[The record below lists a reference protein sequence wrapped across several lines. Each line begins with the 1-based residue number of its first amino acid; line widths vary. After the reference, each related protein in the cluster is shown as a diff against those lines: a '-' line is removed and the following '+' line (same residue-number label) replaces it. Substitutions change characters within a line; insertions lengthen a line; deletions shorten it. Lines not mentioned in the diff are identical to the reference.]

1 MRRVFHAKA
10 GRGKLAV
17 IAVLAAVLVYLM
29 WVKLAVW
36 AVVAL
41 IPLLCLI
48 DNVINSEYVID
59 RDALTVRR
67 GRFLGSRTIALAEIG
82 EVRCRAGGQGVEIVC
97 GGSTMAVTPE
107 NAESFAK
114 ALRDAI
120 GAGGKGEE

>member
-1 MRRVFHAKA
+1 MRRVFHSKA
-10 GRGKLAV
+10 GRGKLAI

-67 GRFLGSRTIALAEIG
+67 GRFLGSLTIALAEIG
-82 EVRCRAGGQGVEIVC
+82 EVRCRAGGGGVERVC
-97 GGSTMAVTPE
+97 GGRANADTPE
-107 NAESFAK
+107 NSESFAK

>member
-1 MRRVFHAKA
+1 
-10 GRGKLAV
+10 
-17 IAVLAAVLVYLM
+17 M

-97 GGSTMAVTPE
+97 GGSAMAVTPE
-107 NAESFAK
+107 NSESFAK